1 MQTTSRYWYF
11 KPQLKAMIPDNPPR
25 EKLTINTILFQMVTK
40 QMTFQSR
47 LKTCFL
53 FQLGFVLLLTG
64 TLPLT
69 GNTASSEMAKTVAK
83 RQAET
88 TPSVTMTIENIS
100 ISRAAA
106 QIGKQTGYRIKLEG
120 LAPDLPVA
128 GRFIEIDL
136 TTVLTRLLR
145 EYNLGIVFDHTARQ
159 VTVKSL
165 GKKPKPK
172 FQNTHIT
179 KYNHTD
185 LPQELNQELR
195 EEDTLNYSYS
205 ADDDRDPFTGQTNE
219 EIANLHREQ
228 SAEIDREL
236 ENPNT
241 IDTLTGMT
249 YAEIKEL
256 HDSQ

>member
-1 MQTTSRYWYF
+1 
-11 KPQLKAMIPDNPPR
+11 MIPDNPPR

-106 QIGKQTGYRIKLEG
+106 QIGKQTGYSIKLEG

-145 EYNLGIVFDHTARQ
+145 EYNLGIVVDHNARQ
-159 VTVKSL
+159 VTVQSL
-165 GKKPKPK
+165 GKKPTPK
-172 FQNTHIT
+172 TQSENI
-179 KYNHTD
+179 KLNNYTD
-185 LPQELNQELR
+185 SQQEVNQEASG
-195 EEDTLNYSYS
+195 EDTPNYSNVT
-205 ADDDRDPFTGQTNE
+205 DEDRDPFTGQTTE

-228 SAEIDREL
+228 SAETDREL
-236 ENPNT
+236 ANPNT
-241 IDTLTGMT
+241 IDTFTGMT
-249 YAEIKEL
+249 YGEITEL
-256 HDSQ
+256 HNSQRTVNVDSHP